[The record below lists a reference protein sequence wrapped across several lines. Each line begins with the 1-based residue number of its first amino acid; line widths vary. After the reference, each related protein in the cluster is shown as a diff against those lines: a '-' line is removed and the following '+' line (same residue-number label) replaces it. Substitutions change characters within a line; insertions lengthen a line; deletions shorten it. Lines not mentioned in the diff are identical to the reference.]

1 MKSGSFTDTAR
12 AMSEENV
19 ERSYR
24 VAEAFN
30 RRDVEGFL
38 ALMDQEVE
46 VVSRLAAMEG
56 GYHGHDGVRRWW
68 ANLLGVIPDFTI
80 SDVEVRVP
88 DGSDDLTFCLLRN
101 RGHGGES
108 AAPLEETL
116 YLLMRWHAGRC
127 VWWKVFLTEQEAL
140 EAAELLG

>member
-1 MKSGSFTDTAR
+1 
-12 AMSEENV
+12 MSEENV
-19 ERSYR
+19 ELSYR

-30 RRDVEGFL
+30 RRDMDGFV
-38 ALMDQEVE
+38 ALMDEDVE

-56 GYHGHDGVRRWW
+56 GYRGHDGVRRWW
-68 ANLLGVIPDFTI
+68 ANLLDVIPDFTI

-88 DGSDDLTFCLLRN
+88 EGSDDLTFCLLHN
-101 RGHGGES
+101 RGHGGAS

-116 YLLMRWHAGRC
+116 YILMRWHAGRC

-140 EAAELLG
+140 EAAGLSE